1 MSWKWDVLSYICFS
15 IAYFIAMHRL
25 DIKLLKMKFQ
35 TAQGFVLSGKELV
48 RISEAA
54 SKKMLSIEEIL
65 FGWVAFSFI
74 GLIVY
79 AIGKV
84 IEHVFDLSW
93 ISSSIMGLAMVCSG
107 ILFWIGWK
115 SSKSELEQDAMK
127 LLLETP
133 EAFQGYGKYIRS
145 PDKFEQVL
153 GNLKSIQN
161 RLEKRQH
168 DLELVEIELKH
179 YKSEKQLKKYGN
191 ALVRK
196 TRIKGDVKDYSQ
208 QILMLNKKIEHLLT
222 DEMPEDT
229 AHILKKKEEIREEQV
244 KLIPHHLQ
252 VLRKIAND
260 ESLPEEMREDAR
272 KTLSEQSDKEQE
284 NLERKRIGDARIEL
298 DVAKRML

>member
-1 MSWKWDVLSYICFS
+1 MSWKWDILSYICFS
-15 IAYFIAMHRL
+15 FAYFIAMHRL

-84 IEHVFDLSW
+84 IEHVFELSW

-107 ILFWIGWK
+107 IFFWIGWK

-133 EAFQGYGKYIRS
+133 EAFQGYGQYIRS
-145 PDKFEQVL
+145 PDEFKQVL
-153 GNLKSIQN
+153 GKLKSVQN
-161 RLEKRQH
+161 RLEKRQQ
-168 DLELVEIELKH
+168 DLELIEIELKH
-179 YKSEKQLKKYGN
+179 HKSEKQLKKYANGII
-191 ALVRK
+191 RK
-196 TRIKGDVKDYSQ
+196 TRINQDVKDYSQ
-208 QILMLNKKIEHLLT
+208 DILIINKRIEHLLT
-222 DEMPEDT
+222 DEMPEDI
-229 AHILKKKEEIREEQV
+229 AHILKQKEMIHEDQV
-244 KLIPHHLQ
+244 KLMPHHLQ

-272 KTLSEQSDKEQE
+272 KTLSEQSDREQE
-284 NLERKRIGDARIEL
+284 KLEQKRIGDARIEL